1 MSRLFKGCAAIV
13 FLFAAVNATA
23 QESQKKSESNAIII
37 QKNGTDKGSF
47 SIEINGD
54 EVMVN
59 GKPYQKS
66 DGGPIIKRK
75 VIING
80 KTVEDYD
87 SENEKVDSIAF
98 LGVITETDN
107 KGVKIN
113 SVSDESAAA
122 NAGLKEGDIITKID
136 DKKIENPSELS
147 DAVTSYQPKDEVTI
161 TYIRNGKTKSTKAI
175 LKSKPVKRNA
185 DNDAGLSFNFPGL
198 EDLDGI
204 KLNLNEFPKKEKLG
218 IKIQDTEEENGVK
231 IIGIADS
238 SLAMKSGLKIND
250 LLFEIDGQKVSNTDD
265 ARQLL
270 QQSEEKS
277 SYQLHINRKGEDLM
291 IEVRMTKKLKT
302 ADL

>member
-1 MSRLFKGCAAIV
+1 
-13 FLFAAVNATA
+13 
-23 QESQKKSESNAIII
+23 
-37 QKNGTDKGSF
+37 
-47 SIEINGD
+47 
-54 EVMVN
+54 MVN
-59 GKPYQKS
+59 GKPYKKS

-87 SENEKVDSIAF
+87 SENEKVDSVAF

-113 SVSDESAAA
+113 TVSDESAAA
-122 NAGLKEGDIITKID
+122 NAGLKDGDIITKID
-136 DKKIENPSELS
+136 DKKIENPSGLS
-147 DAVTSYQPKDEVTI
+147 DVITSYQPKDEVTI
-161 TYIRNGKTKSTKAI
+161 TYIRNGKTKSTKAT
-175 LKSKPVKRNA
+175 LKSKTVKRNA

-218 IKIQDTEEENGVK
+218 LKIQDTEEENGVK

-238 SLAMKSGLKIND
+238 SLAMKSGLKLND
-250 LLFEIDGQKVSNTDD
+250 ILFEVDGQKINNTDD

-277 SYQLHINRKGEDLM
+277 SYTLKINRKGNEM
-291 IEVRMTKKLKT
+291 TIEIKIPKKLKT
-302 ADL
+302 VDL

>member
-1 MSRLFKGCAAIV
+1 MSRLFKSYAAIV
-13 FLFAAVNATA
+13 FLFAAVNVSA
-23 QESQKKSESNAIII
+23 QESQNKTESKKIII
-37 QKNGTDKGSF
+37 QKNGNDNSNF

-59 GKPYQKS
+59 GKPYKKS
-66 DGGPIIKRK
+66 DGGAIIKRK

-80 KTVEDYD
+80 KTVEDYN
-87 SENEKVDSIAF
+87 SEDEKVDSVAF
-98 LGVITETDN
+98 LGVITETDD

-113 SVSDESAAA
+113 TLSDESAAA
-122 NAGLKEGDIITKID
+122 KAGLKEGDVITKID
-136 DKKIENPSELS
+136 DKKIKSPSELS
-147 DAVTSYQPKDEVTI
+147 DVITSYQPKDEINI
-161 TYIRNGKTKSTKAI
+161 TYIRNGKTKSTKAV
-175 LKSKPVKRNA
+175 LNSKTIKRNT
-185 DNDAGLSFNFPGL
+185 DNDSVLNFNFPGL
-198 EDLDGI
+198 EDLGDI

-238 SLAMKSGLKIND
+238 SLAMKSGLKLND
-250 LLFEIDGQKVSNTDD
+250 ILFEINGEKINNTDY

-277 SYQLHINRKGEDLM
+277 SYQLHINRKGEDLK
-291 IEVRMTKKLKT
+291 IEVRIPKKLKT

>member
-1 MSRLFKGCAAIV
+1 MSRLFKNYAV
-13 FLFAAVNATA
+13 LFFLFTAANVFA
-23 QESQKKSESNAIII
+23 QESQNKTESKKIII
-37 QKNGTDKGSF
+37 QKNGNDNSNF

-59 GKPYQKS
+59 GKPYKKS
-66 DGGPIIKRK
+66 DGGAIIKRK

-80 KTVEDYD
+80 KTVEDYNSEDEKLD
-87 SENEKVDSIAF
+87 SVAF
-98 LGVITETDN
+98 LGVITETDD

-113 SVSDESAAA
+113 TLSDESAAA
-122 NAGLKEGDIITKID
+122 KAGLKEGDVITKID
-136 DKKIENPSELS
+136 DKKIKSPSELS
-147 DAVTSYQPKDEVTI
+147 DVITSYQPKDEINI
-161 TYIRNGKTKSTKAI
+161 TYIRNGKTKSTKAV
-175 LKSKPVKRNA
+175 LNSKTIKRNT
-185 DNDAGLSFNFPGL
+185 DNDSVLNFNFPGL
-198 EDLDGI
+198 EDLGDI

-238 SLAMKSGLKIND
+238 SLAMKSGLKLND
-250 LLFEIDGQKVSNTDD
+250 ILFEIDGEKINNTDD

-277 SYQLHINRKGEDLM
+277 SYQLHINRKGEDLK
-291 IEVRMTKKLKT
+291 IEVRIPKKLKT

>member
-1 MSRLFKGCAAIV
+1 MNRLFKGCAAVV

-23 QESQKKSESNAIII
+23 QESQKKSESKSIII
-37 QKNGTDKGSF
+37 QKNGNDNESF

-59 GKPYQKS
+59 GKPYKKS
-66 DGGPIIKRK
+66 EGGPLIKRK

-87 SENEKVDSIAF
+87 SDNEKVDSVAF
-98 LGVITETDN
+98 LGVMTETDD

-122 NAGLKEGDIITKID
+122 EAGLKEGDVITKID
-136 DKKIENPSELS
+136 DKKIESPSEL
-147 DAVTSYQPKDEVTI
+147 AEVITSYQPKVEINI
-161 TYIRNGKTKSTKAI
+161 TYIRNGKAKSTKAV
-175 LKSKPVKRNA
+175 LKSKRIKRKNG
-185 DNDAGLSFNFPGL
+185 NDSGLNFNFPGL
-198 EDLDGI
+198 EDLEGI

-218 IKIQDTEEENGVK
+218 IKIQDTEQENGVK

-238 SLAMKSGLKIND
+238 SLAMKSGLKLND
-250 LLFEIDGQKVSNTDD
+250 ILFEIDGEKINNTDD

-277 SYQLHINRKGEDLM
+277 SYQLHINRKGEDLR
-291 IEVRMTKKLKT
+291 IEVRIPKKLKT